1 MTFEALMNA
10 PQQLLLKTISGSHAY
25 NLAIEGSDTDLKGI
39 FILPER
45 EFYGLHYTPQVS
57 NSTNDEVFFEI
68 GRLIELL
75 CKNNPNILELL
86 NTPAHAVLFRHPLMD
101 RIKPGD
107 FLSQLCMETFAGY
120 AKAQIKKASGLNKKI
135 NKSFEKIRKSVTDF
149 CYVVHH
155 NGTLPLAQWLQEQG
169 FQQETCGLTALSNFR
184 DGYLIYHHP
193 QLRGIVSGEQA
204 NDVQLSSIPKGV
216 APLAVMTFNKD
227 AYSVYCREYLE
238 YWEWVENRNELRYQ
252 GTLAH
257 GKSYDAKNM
266 MHTFR
271 LLSMA
276 EEIALYHE
284 VRVHREDRDLL
295 LRIRRGEFEYAT
307 LIEMVHKKLDN
318 MESLYAASGLPVAP
332 DTSKAEDILVSIRED
347 FYKASRLH

>member
-1 MTFEALMNA
+1 MTFEALMQS
-10 PQQLLLKTISGSHAY
+10 PGQLLLKTISGSHAY
-25 NLAIEGSDTDLKGI
+25 NLAIATSDTDLKGV
-39 FILPER
+39 FILPEK
-45 EFYGLHYTPQVS
+45 EFYGLHYTPQVN
-57 NSTNDEVFFEI
+57 NSSNDEVFFEI

-101 RIKPGD
+101 RIKPAD

-135 NKSFEKIRKSVTDF
+135 NKKFEETRKLVTDF
-149 CYVVHH
+149 CFVVHN
-155 NGTLPLAQWLQEQG
+155 NGTLPLSQWLQQQG
-169 FQQETCGLTALSNFR
+169 FPQEACGLTALPNFR

-216 APLAVMTFNKD
+216 TPLAVMTFNKD

-238 YWEWVENRNELRYQ
+238 YWQWVENRNESRYQ

-276 EEIALYHE
+276 EEIARYHE
-284 VRVHREDRDLL
+284 VRVHREDRELL
-295 LRIRRGEFEYAT
+295 LRIRNGEFEYAA
-307 LIEMVHKKLDN
+307 LMDMVQEKLDG
-318 MESLYAASGLPVAP
+318 MEALYAASGLPPAP
-332 DTSKAEDILVSIRED
+332 DVAKAEEILVSIRSD
-347 FYKASRLH
+347 FYGASRLH